1 MGKHDKQTAT
11 ASSATTH
18 DKDDK
23 DDKQQVPHTPQP
35 KRRHVGDIVATASR
49 RPAKVLEVHENDAG
63 MVTYTI
69 SYLSRRTGKEHPTT
83 HERSGY
89 RLLDYHMLAATK
101 LPKQGTPQSYSKQA
115 DKAEKENTS
124 KEVGEN
130 SERVAQIAEGP
141 EELAMHLEVVAEREK
156 EEEEAA
162 EEAEGEKAHEEHAPE
177 EHKPDE
183 HAPEEHKPDEH
194 APEEHKSEGQSEA
207 HEHMASELGIAT
219 SGIGAIT
226 SGISGVTGLIAF
238 AKNVKQF
245 DRTKS
250 ASERYMLTTKA
261 MANLAKGGAGII
273 GAGSRGGRTA
283 GSIASLVVNNDALK
297 AAMNAFSA
305 VGGTVD
311 FIAGSF
317 ATIRDG
323 SKAVMKIGKALT
335 SKDEHTNW
343 KDVGPPMVKTL
354 EDVVRTLGAGLTAA
368 NGIVQLAHASAS
380 LAAAMPAVGAGI
392 NIFLQVLNL
401 GRELVKAVQRTI
413 KLVRL
418 MMTKRKMEK
427 LAATATDAKEIEMYQ
442 MLATVNHKRFNRQ
455 LMLVITEQAIP
466 MAMSVVSIAGSV
478 LEIVGVATSA
488 AYGAGVALMGAGA
501 GMRGG
506 AALVSFGSKMVPH
519 LASGIRKQ
527 KQFGRDVASGEK
539 TGKLARVYKAVHLDR
554 AFNKDKSTEH
564 KQEAYLDVIDTL
576 FTHIRA
582 LPQYEDGKP
591 DVAKRYKEAETIVAA
606 TGVKPKELYA
616 ERDQDKAIELLLT
629 AMKKRD

>member
-11 ASSATTH
+11 ASSTTH
-18 DKDDK
+18 DE

-69 SYLSRRTGKEHPTT
+69 SYLSRRTGKAHPTR

-101 LPKQGTPQSYSKQA
+101 LPNQGTPQQYTKKA

-156 EEEEAA
+156 EEEEA
-162 EEAEGEKAHEEHAPE
+162 EAEKEHEEHKPEEHKPEEHAPEEHAPE
-177 EHKPDE
+177 EHKPE
-183 HAPEEHKPDEH
+183 EH

-207 HEHMASELGIAT
+207 HEHIASELGIAT

-245 DRTKS
+245 DHSKS

-311 FIAGSF
+311 FIAGAF

-323 SKAVMKIGKALT
+323 SKTVLTIGKALT

-401 GRELVKAVQRTI
+401 GRELVRAVQRTI

-427 LAATATDAKEIEMYQ
+427 LAASATDAKEIEMYQ

-455 LMLVITEQAIP
+455 LMLVISEQAIP

-539 TGKLARVYKAVHLDR
+539 TGKLARAYKAVHLDR
-554 AFNKDKSTEH
+554 AFNKDKSTEK

-582 LPQYEDGKP
+582 LPAYEEGKP
-591 DVAKRYKEAETIVAA
+591 DVAKRYKETETIVAA